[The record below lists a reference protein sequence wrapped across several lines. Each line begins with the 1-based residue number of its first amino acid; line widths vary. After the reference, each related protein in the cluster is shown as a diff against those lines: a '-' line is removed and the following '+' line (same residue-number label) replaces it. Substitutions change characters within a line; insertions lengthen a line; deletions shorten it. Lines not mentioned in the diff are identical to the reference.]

1 MAGTVYGSRII
12 ADVTLRGLSP
22 YSQSRPHGEPMFE
35 NEDPGDYDKRTW
47 RSHLHVE
54 NGTVRIPAKALHDT
68 MIEAAQYSGKKI
80 SGNKTWTA
88 KFASGIAMFENPDLG
103 ITPDEVQYIDIYAHV
118 NGRPGSNA
126 RVMRRFPIIPMWECR
141 FDVHILDPIIT
152 ETIFREML
160 GIAGMFKGIGRY
172 RPANRGTNG
181 RFEVAELIWRADRQL
196 AA

>member
-126 RVMRRFPIIPMWECR
+126 RVMRRFAIIPMWECR

-181 RFEVAELIWRADRQL
+181 RFELAELIWRADRHL

>member
-1 MAGTVYGSRII
+1 MGTRITSIDDLIGKATPWRATGCQSDGNASASTGSFRQKNALI
-12 ADVTLRGLSP
+12 
-22 YSQSRPHGEPMFE
+22 
-35 NEDPGDYDKRTW
+35 
-47 RSHLHVE
+47 
-54 NGTVRIPAKALHDT
+54 IPAKAFHDT

-103 ITPDEVQYIDIYAHV
+103 ISPDEVQYIDIYAHV

-126 RVMRRFPIIPMWECR
+126 RVMRRFPIIPIWECR

-196 AA
+196 VA